1 MDFHFP
7 KMKYFF
13 IIHIACLH
21 IPSAESGVRL
31 RTGMQRDS
39 GWGSPP
45 HLVPLTDETK
55 RQMSTKNE
63 FPLDTGATQETDTSA
78 SHGGFGGFSRRKNG
92 KRGRMR
98 PFGQF
103 NSKTHGCSGI
113 QARSCSC
120 FSECS
125 GCLGLYT
132 CNLTLGRCQLKGLS
146 QQTEK
151 FLQTLR
157 DS

>member
-1 MDFHFP
+1 
-7 KMKYFF
+7 
-13 IIHIACLH
+13 
-21 IPSAESGVRL
+21 
-31 RTGMQRDS
+31 MQRDS

-55 RQMSTKNE
+55 GEMSTKNE
-63 FPLDTGATQETDTSA
+63 FSFDSGATQGTDKS
-78 SHGGFGGFSRRKNG
+78 SSQGGFGGFSRRKNG
-92 KRGRMR
+92 KRRRVR
-98 PFGQF
+98 PFGRF
-103 NSKTHGCSGI
+103 NSDTHGCSGI
-113 QARSCSC
+113 QARSCSG

-132 CNLTLGRCQLKGLS
+132 CNLTLGGCQLKGLS

-157 DS
+157 DF

>member
-1 MDFHFP
+1 MFLVDCPMDFHFP

-21 IPSAESGVRL
+21 IPSAESGVSL

-103 NSKTHGCSGI
+103 NSKTVSNEN
-113 QARSCSC
+113 C
-120 FSECS
+120 FMM
-125 GCLGLYT
+125 T
-132 CNLTLGRCQLKGLS
+132 FLKA
-146 QQTEK
+146 QFIFT
-151 FLQTLR
+151 
-157 DS
+157 